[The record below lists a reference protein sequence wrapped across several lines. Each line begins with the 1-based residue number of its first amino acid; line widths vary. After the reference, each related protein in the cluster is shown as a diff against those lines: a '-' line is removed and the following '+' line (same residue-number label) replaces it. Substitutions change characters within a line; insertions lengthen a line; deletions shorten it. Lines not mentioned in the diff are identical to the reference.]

1 MTHELR
7 FEDFSFRHVTLAYV
21 TREFAMSTALDSN
34 GHYSHRKVNNSITQL
49 TIILMDNKLNQKK
62 LLYVFRNFRL
72 NSAMFRPIFVP
83 VGLAHN
89 LMRNARNSILAADCK

>member
-1 MTHELR
+1 MICFFNNPEINVTHELR

-62 LLYVFRNFRL
+62 TALRIQEFSLEL
-72 NSAMFRPIFVP
+72 GDVP
-83 VGLAHN
+83 TDLRSSWV
-89 LMRNARNSILAADCK
+89 ST